1 MPVNQATATWE
12 GDLLHGQGHMRGRT
26 GAIDVPFSLKSRSE
40 NTANT
45 NPEELIGAA
54 HAGCYSMMLSALLS
68 GAGTPP
74 KRIQTTARVT
84 QEVIDGAYLIT
95 KIDLTCQAS
104 VPGISAQDFAAT
116 AENAKQNCPVS
127 RALAGGP
134 QITLSAELLS
144 E

>member
-12 GDLLHGQGHMRGRT
+12 GDLIHGKGQMKGRT

-68 GAGTPP
+68 KAGTPP
-74 KRIQTTARVT
+74 KHIQTVAKVT
-84 QEVIDGAYLIT
+84 QEVIDGAFLIT
-95 KIDLTCQAS
+95 KIDLSCQAQ
-104 VPGISAQDFAAT
+104 VPGISAEDFAAT
-116 AENAKQNCPVS
+116 AQNAKENCPVS

-134 QITLSAELLS
+134 TITLAAELLP

>member
-1 MPVNQATATWE
+1 
-12 GDLLHGQGHMRGRT
+12 
-26 GAIDVPFSLKSRSE
+26 
-40 NTANT
+40 
-45 NPEELIGAA
+45 
-54 HAGCYSMMLSALLS
+54 
-68 GAGTPP
+68 
-74 KRIQTTARVT
+74 
-84 QEVIDGAYLIT
+84 LIT